1 MTDNQKDIIEIRTAF
16 GEFKEDTNTKLDK
29 IFKKLNQNQFSP
41 NQVLS
46 FFGGLIVIMA
56 SIMIYIEGIK
66 SNTRN
71 NSTRVSN
78 VEHQYKSIEAKLDRL
93 IESSNK

>member
-1 MTDNQKDIIEIRTAF
+1 MTKEQEDIIEIRTAF

-29 IFKKLNQNQFSP
+29 IFTKLSQTQFSP

-56 SIMIYIEGIK
+56 GVMIYVEGIK
-66 SNTRN
+66 SNARN
-71 NSTRVSN
+71 NSTRITN
-78 VEHQYKSIEAKLDRL
+78 TEMHYKSIEAKLDRL
-93 IESSNK
+93 IETSNE